1 MIMNSLVLEYLTWRA
16 RVTRRSNNLPSA
28 QTGHGSLNQSG
39 GDPWNGIQHQAASDN
54 QADFEIL
61 VADNSNPLLGSLFW
75 SAIVEAGFAPR
86 NI

>member
-1 MIMNSLVLEYLTWRA
+1 M
-16 RVTRRSNNLPSA
+16 RRPNNLPSA
-28 QTGHGSLNQSG
+28 QTRHGSLNQSG

-54 QADFEIL
+54 QANFKIL